1 MSDRYSE
8 LFEKVCQESELEI
21 ERIIQRRLTR
31 LEQKQ
36 VRNSCSIRTLET
48 FTDTLKLSVSPA
60 EAEAEMRQ
68 LSRFDHIYQQNIDD
82 LEENMKEHLS
92 MELTNSQ

>member
-36 VRNSCSIRTLET
+36 LRYTCSIRTLET
-48 FTDTLKLSVSPA
+48 FTDTLKLSASPA
-60 EAEAEMRQ
+60 EAEAEMQQ
-68 LSRFDHIYQQNIDD
+68 LLRFDHIYKQNIDD
-82 LEENMKEHLS
+82 LEES
-92 MELTNSQ
+92 MEEH